1 MNTLIDH
8 KEVCAKTT
16 LSKTTILKLEKAGK
30 FPQRIALSARRV
42 VWRASQIEEWVSAR
56 EAANEKAM
64 GPQLYR

>member
-30 FPQRIALSARRV
+30 FPPRIALSARRV